1 MRPVRKGSLSLGLGV
16 LVALALAPLASP
28 TLPGQ
33 SGLIAFVSYPVGT
46 RLGNGIAVMRADGS
60 RMRMLT
66 AGRHDRSP
74 AWSPKGRW
82 VVFERGAR
90 LYVVGADGRGL
101 RRLTPRT
108 LGYHGPAWSPDGH
121 SIAFDRGGS
130 IFLMTAN
137 GKAEHLIYR
146 ATNPPRT

>member
-1 MRPVRKGSLSLGLGV
+1 
-16 LVALALAPLASP
+16 
-28 TLPGQ
+28 
-33 SGLIAFVSYPVGT
+33 
-46 RLGNGIAVMRADGS
+46 
-60 RMRMLT
+60 MRMLT

-146 ATNPPRT
+146 ATNPPRTQHGRQTAPISLSTFDELGLDSTREARSWSSIAEAVACATSRRGATFPKRP